1 VFQPIVWTRN
11 PTYIFAQECLLRA
24 VATDGSLVPAGPILD
39 AARDTRLLAQ
49 TNLVARHTA
58 IREAAR
64 HGVDSHLFINL
75 APTSV
80 YDPENCL
87 RSTIGTIDGAGINRS
102 KVVFEITEKDKAD
115 DVHDFK
121 ALTDYCRKKGFR
133 VALDDVGSGYSSL
146 NLIHRLRPD
155 FIKLDMELIRGVDC
169 DPYKATIARKI
180 IEIANDLG
188 VGTIAEG
195 VETSGEMGWVRTNGA
210 TFAQGWFISK
220 PANPPVRD
228 VSTQVG
234 GANAV
239 PA

>member
-1 VFQPIVWTRN
+1 
-11 PTYIFAQECLLRA
+11 LRA
-24 VATDGSLVPAGPILD
+24 ERTDGSLVPAGPILD
-39 AARDTRLLAQ
+39 AARDARLLAQ

-58 IREAAR
+58 VREAAR
-64 HGVDSHLFINL
+64 HGVESHLFINL

-80 YDPENCL
+80 YDPQICL
-87 RSTIGTIDGAGINRS
+87 RSTIRAIDGAGIHRN
-102 KVVFEITEKDKAD
+102 KVIFEITEKDKAD
-115 DVHDFK
+115 DVHDFE

-169 DPYKATIARKI
+169 DPYKATVARKI

-188 VGTIAEG
+188 VSTIAEG
-195 VETSGEMGWVRTNGA
+195 VETSGEMGWVRANGA

-220 PANPPVRD
+220 PSNPPVRNVD
-228 VSTQVG
+228 TLLG
-234 GANAV
+234 DENAV
-239 PA
+239 PV